1 MAQDCPTIWLHP
13 RAGRR
18 RVTDMPIPPALYR
31 SQLIDLTTN
40 GRNSGEPRRIEIYLH
55 HLDGRLFISGQPS
68 PRTRAWIHN
77 VSADPN
83 VVVHLKAGTV
93 ADVPARARV
102 VEEPDE
108 RRPLIEAA
116 ASRWGRDDVDA
127 MMAQSPLI
135 EITPINAD

>member
-1 MAQDCPTIWLHP
+1 MPT
-13 RAGRR
+13 
-18 RVTDMPIPPALYR
+18 PALYR
-31 SQLIDLTTN
+31 SQIIDLTTT
-40 GRNSGEPRRIEIYLH
+40 GRHTGEPRRIEIYLH
-55 HLDGRLFISGQPS
+55 HLDGRLFISGMPS

-77 VSADPN
+77 VAADAN
-83 VVVHLKAGTV
+83 VVVHLKVGTV

-116 ASRWGRDDVDA
+116 ARHWGRHDVDV

-135 EITPINAD
+135 ELTPTESA